1 MALKNLIQGGKYWTK
16 LLFLQSKAH
25 TKNKIASQIRNLGSK
40 NKMESKCLLS
50 RNQAETVFSALPTH
64 SHSHQKRDSQLRC
77 LQTLKGL
84 RLIKIGDLYNNKVKK
99 EAAKVKIKGTVKS
112 ALVFPHHKY
121 YFSQLQLL
129 DFVDF
134 EGSHQRLSNTQS
146 FHFKSLNSFPLVF
159 LSKNNTQPN
168 YPWTKGPNLGSTPFQ
183 EMSIS
188 RSFLY
193 LLLLLGHVHPIRRE
207 DKTI

>member
-1 MALKNLIQGGKYWTK
+1 MVLKNLIQGGKYWTK

-40 NKMESKCLLS
+40 NKMESKCLS
-50 RNQAETVFSALPTH
+50 RRNQAESILNPPHPLPLPPEKRFSM
-64 SHSHQKRDSQLRC
+64 RC
-77 LQTLKGL
+77 LQMFKGL
-84 RLIKIGDLYNNKVKK
+84 KLIKIGDLYNNKVKK
-99 EAAKVKIKGTVKS
+99 EAAKIKIKGSVKS
-112 ALVFPHHKY
+112 GLVFLHYKY
-121 YFSQLQLL
+121 DFSQLQLL
-129 DFVDF
+129 NFVDF

-146 FHFKSLNSFPLVF
+146 FHFKSLNSFPLVL

-168 YPWTKGPNLGSTPFQ
+168 YPWTKGPNLCSTPFQ

-188 RSFLY
+188 MSFLY
-193 LLLLLGHVHPIRRE
+193 LLLPLGHVHPIRRE